1 MNGDGGVDDSS
12 GSHTDEVPSETL
24 SGPRSSQRCLRSG
37 LRVIDMVW
45 VLVVLVVTSD
55 GTGADVE

>member
-1 MNGDGGVDDSS
+1 MIALV
-12 GSHTDEVPSETL
+12 HTLMKCPVKHCLVLAP
-24 SGPRSSQRCLRSG
+24 QRCLRSG

-55 GTGADVE
+55 GTDADVE